1 MIISRKTT
9 TGFGHQPVRSPAN
22 HYAVPD
28 TLSAMSFA
36 RISTKVDGPKLRRLR
51 ESLGWTQE
59 MAAERSGYSCRLI
72 RKLESGGPVDCQ
84 TLSDVME
91 AYCEYAR
98 QAALPNLD
106 QFFPRE
112 TADWGHAAESW
123 LRAAYS
129 RQDWASFQAL
139 LRPHVQL
146 AANGRLY
153 RGEQAVLKRY
163 EALVAAWKPCHF
175 SLDQLFEDEGRVAI
189 YWRCQSAAD
198 PKTLFDNPAKAVHEG
213 AGPGSEAL
221 RNVHGNTFFVF
232 RTNGIAQIREFVAF
246 EADDYSGV

>member
-1 MIISRKTT
+1 
-9 TGFGHQPVRSPAN
+9 
-22 HYAVPD
+22 
-28 TLSAMSFA
+28 MSFA

-112 TADWGHAAESW
+112 TAVDWGHAAESL

-139 LRPHVQL
+139 LRPQVQL
-146 AANGRLY
+146 VANGRLY

-175 SLDQLFEDEGRVAI
+175 FMDQLLEDEGRVAI

-198 PKTLFDNPAKAVHEG
+198 PKSLVGNPDKTVHWG
-213 AGPGSEAL
+213 AGPGSTAL
-221 RNVHGNTFFVF
+221 RNIHGNTFFVF
-232 RTNGIAQIREFVAF
+232 RSNGIAQIREFVAF
-246 EADDYSGV
+246 EADDHGGV